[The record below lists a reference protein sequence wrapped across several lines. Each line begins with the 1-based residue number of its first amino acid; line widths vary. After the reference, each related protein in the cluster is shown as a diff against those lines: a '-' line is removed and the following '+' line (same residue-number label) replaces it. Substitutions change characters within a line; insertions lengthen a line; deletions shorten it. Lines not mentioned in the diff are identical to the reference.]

1 MSLLCLI
8 HLNLVSFNMLK
19 WTIGGWMTCNL
30 GLIWT
35 RRCPFCPDLLSPPSA
50 VAWPAPLLRLFLH
63 FTFGGRVLH
72 SCVTV
77 WLIKSVHR
85 HLNTW
90 QSAAKKRFIF
100 PKGLF
105 FLLWNGVSWTTFSRD
120 DTNSSH
126 AAAAAT
132 KPWKCLSPSLNRC
145 AGRLWRLGR
154 ARYSSNLFRYT

>member
-1 MSLLCLI
+1 
-8 HLNLVSFNMLK
+8 
-19 WTIGGWMTCNL
+19 MTCNL

-35 RRCPFCPDLLSPPSA
+35 TRCPFCPDLLSPPSA

-90 QSAAKKRFIF
+90 QSAAKK
-100 PKGLF
+100 GLF
-105 FLLWNGVSWTTFSRD
+105 FQKVYFSCYETLSLGPHSAVMTQTAAMLLQ
-120 DTNSSH
+120 
-126 AAAAAT
+126 
-132 KPWKCLSPSLNRC
+132 LLPSLGN
-145 AGRLWRLGR
+145 A
-154 ARYSSNLFRYT
+154 FRHH